1 MKYVVQRLKRFCG
14 YITGFVFFIGGLL
27 KLVDPVGAGLVMD
40 SYFDFLHLGFMSPS
54 VKFFGVL
61 FALVETVAGA
71 ALITGVWRKVAGL
84 ISLSLQVFFTI
95 LTALLVIFK
104 PEMDCGCFGEAVEM
118 THMQTFLKNILLL
131 ALLLAYTLPLKN
143 LGKPKKKKYVSF
155 GVVTVSVVA
164 FAVYSCLYIPMV
176 DFTDYKP
183 GVQLQA
189 VESDSQ
195 GDMYEAVFVY
205 EKDGESQE
213 FDLEHLP
220 DSTWTFV
227 EAKTRMKDGVSER
240 IPLSITDADG
250 QYRDELAA
258 DGRVMLISVYDT
270 DVKPAFWK
278 KTAEELRLVEQFGF
292 TPLLLIAPSSEDII
306 PSLAEADQTDILK
319 WVYFSDYKTVITL
332 NRSNG
337 GMTYLNDG
345 TIIRK
350 WARRT
355 LPVESELK
363 ELSESDS
370 FETEIDTVTSRSLTF
385 QGFLLYVFAIMLL
398 L

>member
-40 SYFDFLHLGFMSPS
+40 SYFDFLHLGFLSPAA
-54 VKFFGVL
+54 KFFGVF
-61 FALVETVAGA
+61 FALVETVVGA
-71 ALITGVWRKVAGL
+71 ELITGVWRKVSGIIA
-84 ISLSLQVFFTI
+84 LSLQAFFTI

-118 THMQTFLKNILLL
+118 THMQTFLKNVLLL
-131 ALLLAYTLPLKN
+131 ALLLIYALPLKDI
-143 LGKPKKKKYVSF
+143 GKPKKKKYVSF
-155 GVVTVSVVA
+155 AVVTVSVIA
-164 FAVYSCLYIPMV
+164 FTVYSCLYIPMV

-189 VESDSQ
+189 VDSDNQ
-195 GDMYEAVFVY
+195 GDLYEAVFVY
-205 EKDGESQE
+205 EKEDERQE

-240 IPLSITDADG
+240 MPLSITDADG

-258 DGRVMLISVYDT
+258 DGRVMLVSVYNT

-278 KTAEELRLVEQFGF
+278 KTAAELRLVEQFGF
-292 TPLLLIAPSSEDII
+292 TPLLLVAPSSEGVA
-306 PSLAEADQTDILK
+306 PVLAEEGETDILK
-319 WVYFSDYKTVITL
+319 WVYFSDYKTIITL

-350 WARRT
+350 WARRA
-355 LPVESELK
+355 LPVEPELK

-370 FETEIDTVTSRSLTF
+370 FETEIDTTTSRSLTF

>member
-14 YITGFVFFIGGLL
+14 YVAGFVFFIGGLL

-54 VKFFGVL
+54 AKFFGVL

-131 ALLLAYTLPLKN
+131 VLLLAYTLPLKN

-164 FAVYSCLYIPMV
+164 FAVYSCLYIPML

-195 GDMYEAVFVY
+195 DDMYEAVFVY

-250 QYRDELAA
+250 QYCDELAA

-319 WVYFSDYKTVITL
+319 WVYFSDYKTIITL

-350 WARRT
+350 WARRA

-370 FETEIDTVTSRSLTF
+370 FETEIDTATSRSLTF

>member
-14 YITGFVFFIGGLL
+14 YIAGFVFFIGGLL

-40 SYFDFLHLGFMSPS
+40 SYFDFLHLGFLSPLA
-54 VKFFGVL
+54 KFIGVV

-131 ALLLAYTLPLKN
+131 VLLLAYTLPLKN

-270 DVKPAFWK
+270 DAKPAFWK

-319 WVYFSDYKTVITL
+319 WVYFSDYKTLITL

-350 WARRT
+350 WARRA

-370 FETEIDTVTSRSLTF
+370 FETEIDTATSRSLTF

>member
-14 YITGFVFFIGGLL
+14 YIAGFVFFIGGLL

-54 VKFFGVL
+54 AKFFGVL

-131 ALLLAYTLPLKN
+131 VLLLAYTLPLKN

-205 EKDGESQE
+205 EKGGESQE

-270 DVKPAFWK
+270 EVKPAFWK
-278 KTAEELRLVEQFGF
+278 KTAEELRHVEQFGF

-306 PSLAEADQTDILK
+306 PFLAEADQTDILK
-319 WVYFSDYKTVITL
+319 WVYFSDYKTIITL

-370 FETEIDTVTSRSLTF
+370 FEAEIDTATSRSLTF

>member
-40 SYFDFLHLGFMSPS
+40 SYFDFLHLGFLSPAA
-54 VKFFGVL
+54 KFFGVF
-61 FALVETVAGA
+61 FALVETVIGAG
-71 ALITGVWRKVAGL
+71 LITGVWRKVSGIIA
-84 ISLSLQVFFTI
+84 LSLQVFFTV

-118 THMQTFLKNILLL
+118 THMQTFLKNIVLL
-131 ALLLAYTLPLKN
+131 ALLTAYVLPLKN

-155 GVVTVSVVA
+155 GVVTLSVIA
-164 FAVYSCLYIPMV
+164 FTVYSCLYIPMV

-183 GVQLQA
+183 GMQLQA
-189 VESDSQ
+189 VESETQRDA
-195 GDMYEAVFVY
+195 YEAVFIY
-205 EKDGESQE
+205 EKDGARQE
-213 FDLEHLP
+213 FDLDHLP

-227 EAKTRMKDGVSER
+227 ETHTKMREGVSER
-240 IPLSITDADG
+240 VPLSITDADG

-258 DGRVMLISVYDT
+258 DGRVMALTVYDT

-278 KTAEELRLVEQFGF
+278 KSAAELRLVEQYGF
-292 TPLLLIAPSSEDII
+292 TPLLLIAPSSESII
-306 PSLAEADQTDILK
+306 PVLAEAGETDILK
-319 WVYFSDYKTVITL
+319 WVYFSDYKTIITL

-350 WARRT
+350 WARRV

-370 FETEIDTVTSRSLTF
+370 FETEIDTVTSRSLSF

>member
-14 YITGFVFFIGGLL
+14 YVAGFVFFIGGLL

-54 VKFFGVL
+54 AKFFGVL

-220 DSTWTFV
+220 DSTWIFV

-319 WVYFSDYKTVITL
+319 WVYFSDYKTIITL

-363 ELSESDS
+363 ELSKSDS

>member
-14 YITGFVFFIGGLL
+14 YIAGFVFFIGGLL

-54 VKFFGVL
+54 AKFFGVL

-71 ALITGVWRKVAGL
+71 ALITGVWRKVSGL
-84 ISLSLQVFFTI
+84 IALSLQVFFTI

-131 ALLLAYTLPLKN
+131 VLLLAYTLPLKY

-164 FAVYSCLYIPMV
+164 FAVYSWLYIPMV

-270 DVKPAFWK
+270 DAKPAFWK

-319 WVYFSDYKTVITL
+319 WVYFSDYKTIITL

-350 WARRT
+350 WARRA

-370 FETEIDTVTSRSLTF
+370 FETEIDTATSRSLTF

>member
-14 YITGFVFFIGGLL
+14 YIAGFVFFIGGLL

-54 VKFFGVL
+54 AKFFGVL

-131 ALLLAYTLPLKN
+131 VLLLAYTLPLKY

-164 FAVYSCLYIPMV
+164 FAVYSWLYIPMV

-292 TPLLLIAPSSEDII
+292 TPLLLIAPSAESVI
-306 PSLAEADQTDILK
+306 PDLAEAGETDILK
-319 WVYFSDYKTVITL
+319 WVYFSDYKTIITL

-350 WARRT
+350 WARRA

-370 FETEIDTVTSRSLTF
+370 FETEIDTTTSRSLTF

>member
-14 YITGFVFFIGGLL
+14 YVVGFVFFIGGLL

-40 SYFDFLHLGFMSPS
+40 SYFDFLHLGFLSPLA
-54 VKFFGVL
+54 KFIGVV

-71 ALITGVWRKVAGL
+71 ALITGVWRKVSGL
-84 ISLSLQVFFTI
+84 IALSLQVFFTI

-131 ALLLAYTLPLKN
+131 VLLLVYTLPLKY

-189 VESDSQ
+189 GESDSQ

-205 EKDGESQE
+205 EKDGESKV

-270 DVKPAFWK
+270 DAKPAFWK

-306 PSLAEADQTDILK
+306 PSLVEADQTDILK
-319 WVYFSDYKTVITL
+319 WVYFSDYKTIITL

-350 WARRT
+350 WARRA

-370 FETEIDTVTSRSLTF
+370 FETEIDTATSRSLTF

>member
-1 MKYVVQRLKRFCG
+1 MKYIIQRLKRFCG
-14 YITGFVFFIGGLL
+14 YIAGFVFFIGGLL

-40 SYFDFLHLGFMSPS
+40 SYFDFLHLGFLSPAA
-54 VKFFGVL
+54 KFFGVF
-61 FALVETVAGA
+61 FALVETVLGA
-71 ALITGVWRKVAGL
+71 SLITGVWRKVSGIIA
-84 ISLSLQVFFTI
+84 LSLQVFFTI

-118 THMQTFLKNILLL
+118 THMQTFLKNIVLL
-131 ALLLAYTLPLKN
+131 ALLLAYALPLKN
-143 LGKPKKKKYVSF
+143 IGKPKKKKYVSF
-155 GVVTVSVVA
+155 GVVTLSVIA
-164 FAVYSCLYIPMV
+164 FTVYSCLYIPMV

-189 VESDSQ
+189 VESDNQ

-205 EKDGESQE
+205 EKDGARQE
-213 FDLEHLP
+213 FDLDHLP
-220 DSTWTFV
+220 DSTWTFI
-227 EAKTRMKDGVSER
+227 EAQTKMRDGVSER

-258 DGRVMLISVYDT
+258 DGRVMLVSVYNT

-278 KTAEELRLVEQFGF
+278 KTAEELRLVEEYGF
-292 TPLLLIAPSSEDII
+292 TPLLLIAPSSEDVI
-306 PSLAEADQTDILK
+306 PSLVEADETGILK
-319 WVYFSDYKTVITL
+319 WMYYSDYKTIITL

-345 TIIRK
+345 TIVRK
-350 WARRT
+350 WARRAV
-355 LPVESELK
+355 PGDEELK
-363 ELSESDS
+363 ELSKSDS
-370 FETEIDTVTSRSLTF
+370 FETEIDTITSRSLTF